1 VTRTA
6 AITTP
11 AVAPVTPPL
20 RTPLLDPRGLNSQ
33 LPPAVRSTELLNR
46 LNRVLLSYTSVSF
59 GNSLRVN
66 VLSYCFNRQATK
78 PSARL
83 ERPKNLIKSITKGGY
98 FALRKSATGLW
109 HGKLVALSLGLC
121 FGNGFPVFA
130 EALDV
135 VLFTLSAINS
145 IISFRSG
152 WGRFSCVNARGL
164 NS

>member
-1 VTRTA
+1 MTRTA

-20 RTPLLDPRGLNSQ
+20 RTPLLDPRGLNPQ

-78 PSARL
+78 TYARL
-83 ERPKNLIKSITKGGY
+83 ERPKSLIKSITKGGY
-98 FALRKSATGLW
+98 FALRKAPLGYGTEN
-109 HGKLVALSLGLC
+109 LSLYHWDCALVTDFPSSLRPLTWSYSHFLLLRALYP
-121 FGNGFPVFA
+121 FGVDGG
-130 EALDV
+130 ALV
-135 VLFTLSAINS
+135 V
-145 IISFRSG
+145 
-152 WGRFSCVNARGL
+152 
-164 NS
+164 